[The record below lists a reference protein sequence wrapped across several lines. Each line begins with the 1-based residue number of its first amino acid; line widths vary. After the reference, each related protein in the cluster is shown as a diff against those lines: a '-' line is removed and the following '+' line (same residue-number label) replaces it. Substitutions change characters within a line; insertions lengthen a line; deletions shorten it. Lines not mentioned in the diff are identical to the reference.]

1 MDYLTLIIIGGVAV
15 GLGIYFGRKRAN
27 SNSLISKQAKEK
39 QENKEKILKFLQ
51 ENEKITNDNVEKL
64 CEVSHATA
72 ERYLDQ
78 LEKEGKLT
86 QQGEIGANVFYTLR

>member
-15 GLGIYFGRKRAN
+15 ALGIYFGRKRAN
-27 SNSLISKQAKEK
+27 SNSLISKQTKEK
-39 QENKEKILKFLQ
+39 QENKEKILEFLQ

-86 QQGEIGANVFYTLR
+86 QQGEIGANVFYILR